1 MFTKA
6 PKFSGESATLERYF
20 DAFELYCL
28 SVECPPE
35 LRARMMTMGLPP
47 KTTTAL
53 RLTSDTKPAT
63 YDELRQRLR
72 AYFYGSD
79 QAAYHSEIASTMVQ
93 EPGESID
100 ELATRLQQAVRL
112 ANSETMRIPL
122 TQEIYLYAQ
131 AITDEYVRHQL
142 HEAQQDESHRRS
154 KGEKLLYPTFQ
165 DYVALAR
172 RKEHRRRDETV
183 PGKAATHAPTARPA
197 AKGAHIALVAA
208 DPAPAP
214 VAPSSDAHTEMLQKI
229 LQALS
234 APPARGRGTGR
245 GSGTRPPFAR
255 SSSMRCFNCSMPGHG
270 VADCPKERD
279 EAACAAAVDRW
290 HKAKLAR
297 LAADA
302 DEEYCAQVQDVHP
315 APANAKPKPASPAKG
330 AAAGA
335 AAKPP
340 LK

>member
-142 HEAQQDESHRRS
+142 SEAQQDESHRRS
-154 KGEKLLYPTFQ
+154 KGEELLYPTFQ

-172 RKEHRRRDETV
+172 RKEHRRREELA
-183 PGKAATHAPTARPA
+183 PGKAAAHAPTARPA

-214 VAPSSDAHTEMLQKI
+214 AAPSSDAHTEMLQKI
-229 LQALS
+229 LQAIS
-234 APPARGRGTGR
+234 AQPAKVHSAGRGPGA
-245 GSGTRPPFAR
+245 RPLTARFAT
-255 SSSMRCFNCSMPGHG
+255 MRCFNCNMAGHG
-270 VADCPKERD
+270 VADCPKECD
-279 EAACAAAVDRW
+279 EAACAASVDRW
-290 HKAKLAR
+290 RKAKLAR
-297 LAADA
+297 LAAQD
-302 DEEYCAQVQDVHP
+302 DEAYVAQAQDLRA
-315 APANAKPKPASPAKG
+315 APADAKLKPASPVKG
-330 AAAGA
+330 AAAGV